1 MSQCKGKS
9 KGCLCQVK
17 YTSVLIHLSSINT
30 NIHLYIFVLSRLE
43 TMTRLFKVL
52 CCCCCCCCCFQD
64 RVFLCSPGCPGT
76 HSVDQVGLELRN
88 LPASAS
94 QVLELKACA
103 TMPGLKYFLSVIL
116 KSLLKGLG
124 WVRIEQHWPETEFCE

>member
-64 RVFLCSPGCPGT
+64 RVFLCSPGCPGP
-76 HSVDQVGLELRN
+76 HSVEEAGLELRDSS
-88 LPASAS
+88 ASAS
-94 QVLELKACA
+94 QVLGLKVCA
-103 TMPGLKYFLSVIL
+103 TTVQ
-116 KSLLKGLG
+116 LLVCPIDNVLCL
-124 WVRIEQHWPETEFCE
+124 TEALQFYGISFVNS